1 MGTSRAWGQGRTRRI
16 LAASALAGAA
26 VASVVACEP
35 TGSLNSTSIAVTT
48 DLTGT
53 SALERNGVD
62 VRWLNC
68 TADVV
73 GDRLQGASPS
83 ASARRIADVDCT
95 GKTGSGKDIK
105 ITGKVTQALDG
116 RCVRGDLTAR
126 TGGKAVFRTDV
137 LGNCNNTAPSAVG
150 ANPSRGGGSG
160 GARPTVTV
168 TVTVTES
175 PLGK

>member
-1 MGTSRAWGQGRTRRI
+1 MCA
-16 LAASALAGAA
+16 
-26 VASVVACEP
+26 
-35 TGSLNSTSIAVTT
+35 
-48 DLTGT
+48 
-53 SALERNGVD
+53 
-62 VRWLNC
+62 
-68 TADVV
+68 
-73 GDRLQGASPS
+73 
-83 ASARRIADVDCT
+83 
-95 GKTGSGKDIK
+95 
-105 ITGKVTQALDG
+105 
-116 RCVRGDLTAR
+116 GDLTAR

>member
-1 MGTSRAWGQGRTRRI
+1 MGTSRAWGQGRTRRF

-26 VASVVACEP
+26 VAGVVACEP

-95 GKTGSGKDIK
+95 GKTGSGKEIK

-126 TGGKAVFRTDV
+126 TGGKAVFRADV
-137 LGNCNNTAPSAVG
+137 LGNCNAAPSAVG
-150 ANPSRGGGSG
+150 ANPPRGGSG

-175 PLGK
+175 PVGK

>member
-1 MGTSRAWGQGRTRRI
+1 MGTSRAWGQGRTRRF

-26 VASVVACEP
+26 VAGVVACEP
-35 TGSLNSTSIAVTT
+35 TGSLNSASIAVTT

-83 ASARRIADVDCT
+83 ASTRRIADVDCT
-95 GKTGSGKDIK
+95 GRTGSGKDIT
-105 ITGKVTQALDG
+105 ITGTVTQALDG

-126 TGGKAVFRTDV
+126 TGGKAVFRANV
-137 LGNCNNTAPSAVG
+137 LGNCNAAPSTFG
-150 ANPSRGGGSG
+150 ANPPRGSGSG

>member
-1 MGTSRAWGQGRTRRI
+1 MGTSRAWGQGRTRRF

-26 VASVVACEP
+26 VAGVVACEP
-35 TGSLNSTSIAVTT
+35 TGSLNSASIAVTT

-62 VRWLNC
+62 VQWLNC
-68 TADVV
+68 TADID
-73 GDRLQGASPS
+73 GDRVRGASPS
-83 ASARRIADVDCT
+83 ASAHLIADVDCT
-95 GKTGSGKDIK
+95 GRTKNGKDIA
-105 ITGKVTQALDG
+105 ITGKVTQELDG
-116 RCVRGDLTAR
+116 RCVRGDLTAK
-126 TGGKAVFRTDV
+126 TGGKVVFRADV
-137 LGNCNNTAPSAVG
+137 LGNCNAAPSTAG
-150 ANPSRGGGSG
+150 ANPPPGGGSG